1 MVDEQMIR
9 AAYDAMAGTAPAPGR
24 VRARIE
30 ARTRVHRQRRML
42 LVGAGALGT
51 AAAATAVGV
60 PLAIRDRPR
69 VQGPAPGGL
78 SSSAPVP
85 ELEPVE
91 MPLLFAPRWLPD
103 GIAEQFRNVKIVTAG
118 GADKP
123 AGGTRNWLLPGVRYS
138 NDGTNLEG
146 VMFSVGERI
155 DDNNGQPIR
164 VGTVTGTLRV
174 TDSAYVEWQPPGAPN
189 LLVSVYGLPK
199 ATETA
204 LRIARSVARTSATT
218 PVSMRSPW
226 VPDRFAGFTLAS
238 VYPTADGWCQSLTH
252 TSTNHRENC
261 TIFARTGRVP
271 QDSAYQVRRPDGV
284 TLYILA
290 DPPGII
296 SNATPLSREEA
307 TRMLDEVV
315 CIAPDLSWAGGR

>member
-9 AAYDAMAGTAPAPGR
+9 AAYDAIAGTASGPER

-85 ELEPVE
+85 EPVE
-91 MPLLFAPRWLPD
+91 VPLLFAPRWLPD

-123 AGGTRNWLLPGVRYS
+123 AGGTRNWLLPGVRYA
-138 NDGTNLEG
+138 NDGTGLEG

-155 DDNNGQPIR
+155 DDNSGQPIR
-164 VGTVTGTLRV
+164 VGAVTGTLRV
-174 TDSAYVEWQPPGAPN
+174 TDSSYVEWQPPGAPN
-189 LLVSVYGLPK
+189 LLVSVYGLPN

-204 LRIARSVARTSATT
+204 LRIARSVARTAATT
-218 PVSMRSPW
+218 AVSMRSPW

-238 VYPTADGWCQSLTH
+238 AYPTADGWCQSLTH

-261 TIFARTGRVP
+261 TIFARTGRAP
-271 QDSAYQVRRPDGV
+271 QGSAYQVRRPDGV

-307 TRMLDEVV
+307 TRMLAEVV